1 MKAIRVERCILI
13 IILALYGNSSY
24 AQNGLGARTT
34 FEDLYSRSDFIG
46 WIKIIDQRYEMIPHK
61 REDGK
66 KANTIATISIF
77 KAVDEIK
84 RTSGTSNEFVSM
96 GGDYPADHPYHGQT
110 VYQTSE
116 VYFETGDEIFVHLGK
131 NDLLF
136 EKLQI
141 LGVNPGGRAGSV
153 FLVDDSGAKRQIVPY
168 SASESFQSETDR
180 ESQVSITPQENVVS
194 THPRSIDYVQL
205 KSMYDDLGSGSE
217 EGSK

>member
-1 MKAIRVERCILI
+1 MKTIRVERCILI
-13 IILALYGNSSY
+13 IFLALYGNSSY

-34 FEDLYSRSDFIG
+34 FEDLYASSDFIG
-46 WIKIIDQRYEMIPHK
+46 WIKIVDQRHEMIPAR

-66 KANTIATISIF
+66 KANTIAIINTF
-77 KAVDEIK
+77 KALDEIK
-84 RTSGTSNEFVSM
+84 RTSGTPNQFVSM

-116 VYFETGDEIFVHLGK
+116 VYFEIGDEIFVHLGK

-136 EKLQI
+136 DKFQI

-153 FLVDDSGAKRQIVPY
+153 FLIDDSGAKRQIVPY
-168 SASESFQSETDR
+168 SASESFQSDTDR
-180 ESQVSITPQENVVS
+180 ESRASITPQENVVS

-205 KSMYDDLGSGSE
+205 KSMYNDLGTGSKEGSE
-217 EGSK
+217 